1 MVLKVVK
8 GSNMVALDIT
18 VYISFDVHNLP
29 LHYNIHKGQHGQ
41 PQLGCIST
49 GKARTV
55 VGPDVQHPRECASI
69 VSMVGQFNAYF

>member
-8 GSNMVALDIT
+8 GSNMAALDIT

-29 LHYNIHKGQHGQ
+29 LHYNIHKGQLGQ

-49 GKARTV
+49 GK
-55 VGPDVQHPRECASI
+55 DVRWTRCSTPSRCAST
-69 VSMVGQFNAYF
+69 VSMVEKLNA